1 MKKKIF
7 LSALAAL
14 FLIPASVMGM
24 PASAEATQNYDD
36 DNVASLRQQIRE
48 KDEQIDR
55 YLKKFISIASNFLY
69 IPYEKYSINDVA
81 IPAFEAAKGTNY
93 YDKYYIRLQLLKNYK
108 TNTDELKK
116 FLMDNQNG
124 GRRNMDYL
132 PSWADRTLSQLN
144 SLNVVKQYR
153 QYGDGW
159 DETFLGK
166 IIYELQEVLDNPYG
180 DNAYQRIDTKFA
192 QSLKAVR
199 Q

>member
-24 PASAEATQNYDD
+24 PASAEATQSYDD

-144 SLNVVKQYR
+144 SLNVVQQYR